1 MTAVRVVA
9 FIAAMRLLA
18 GLVIVVFVAFVLAQ
32 TVFRPAPAADRL
44 AGVSVAVAGY
54 KIVPQP
60 SDRSELLLTVKLT
73 SARDLDECLGFTL
86 DLPFAHRRLT
96 TTSGSCARPQAGS
109 STVNLR
115 YRLSDDDLAFPSHT
129 LVWGIPGGRCGL
141 ILELFGVASST
152 RPAPPISSCHPTR
165 SALVTAARLVLPVLL
180 VRAAL
185 TTSELTLD
193 AAERTGIRA
202 WKSITPTNDG
212 RSSMRAIRVAGEG
225 SHAR

>member
-60 SDRSELLLTVKLT
+60 SDRNELLLTVKLT

-141 ILELFGVASST
+141 ILELFGVCVVDQAGT
-152 RPAPPISSCHPTR
+152 ADLRAAVRLGP
-165 SALVTAARLVLPVLL
+165 ALVPAAGLVLPVLL

-185 TTSELTLD
+185 TRAVTATS
-193 AAERTGIRA
+193 
-202 WKSITPTNDG
+202 
-212 RSSMRAIRVAGEG
+212 
-225 SHAR
+225 